1 MTKPRIRNVLVP
13 AALAVLAAVLVG
25 VYIASYR
32 NNVNEGAGLVNVLVA
47 SRDIPAG
54 TAGSS
59 VASGGYLKTESVP
72 KRTLVDGSVASA
84 VPLTSKVTADPI
96 YKGEQITLRQFKP
109 LAQAGI
115 FAKFSGRQRAIAVLG
130 TPSQMLAGTLKDGD
144 RVDVIATVRY
154 HTGPARATTRVVLKN
169 LLVLA
174 GSRRRQG
181 KGHAHGRGHPGNVR
195 DDRPPG
201 TDDGLGHEDEHLVPR
216 AAADEDPAQQ
226 RAEPGDAPLG
236 SRARAAGRHRGR
248 QDQRRLPG
256 GCRCA
261 LTDTIRRGF
270 GSS

>member
-32 NNVNEGAGLVNVLVA
+32 NNVNEGAGLVTSSSPLA
-47 SRDIPAG
+47 TFRPEPQ
-54 TAGSS
+54 GSS

-84 VPLTSKVTADPI
+84 APLTSKVTADPI

-144 RVDVIATVRY
+144 RVDVVATVRY

-169 LLVLA
+169 LLVLDS
-174 GSRRRQG
+174 SRRRQG
-181 KGHAHGRGHPGNVR
+181 EGHAHGRGHPGNGR

-201 TDDGLGHEDEHLVPR
+201 TDDGLGDEDEHLVPR
-216 AAADEDPAQQ
+216 AAADQDPAQQ
-226 RAEPGDAPLG
+226 RAEPGDAPTRFLG
-236 SRARAAGRHRGR
+236 RG
-248 QDQRRLPG
+248 LPP
-256 GCRCA
+256 
-261 LTDTIRRGF
+261 DTADAQISGDF
-270 GSS
+270 PEAVDAP